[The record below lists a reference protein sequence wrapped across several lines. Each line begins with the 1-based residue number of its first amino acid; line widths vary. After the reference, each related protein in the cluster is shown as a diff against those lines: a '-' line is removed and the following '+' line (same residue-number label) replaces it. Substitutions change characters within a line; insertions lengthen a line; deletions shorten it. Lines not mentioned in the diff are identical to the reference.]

1 MILNSDCIT
10 PTVQFNVSL
19 YSSFVFCPFLATF
32 LFSFC
37 SQSLSQSLSVRRF
50 SSLLSAFQFV
60 RSLRSFVRSLR
71 SFVRAFVRSFVRS
84 LAVSGATTTTTT
96 TTTAATSALQCTVTS
111 VRPPFVRLSV
121 TQSLNQPPKCV
132 CVYVR
137 ATTALRVL
145 PPLSPFPSVYPVMLL
160 RCSSALNR
168 VACGAVGWVRGCL
181 GVGWLGPRVPT
192 CEPTPRGQFVRT
204 HARSVRCVALCCAAL
219 RCAASRVAGRPAH

>member
-96 TTTAATSALQCTVTS
+96 TAATSALQCTVTS
-111 VRPPFVRLSV
+111 VRPSSVRLSV

-132 CVYVR
+132 CVCAR
-137 ATTALRVL
+137 DDG
-145 PPLSPFPSVYPVMLL
+145 
-160 RCSSALNR
+160 
-168 VACGAVGWVRGCL
+168 VAC
-181 GVGWLGPRVPT
+181 PPS
-192 CEPTPRGQFVRT
+192 P
-204 HARSVRCVALCCAAL
+204 
-219 RCAASRVAGRPAH
+219 